1 MKKSFNLLLVLLGLV
16 VVSCNPLDDI
26 HDEIDNEL
34 DNQLAVAEADYV
46 LTEDDYDDL
55 GQSFPNFGSEEDA
68 RTLIPTLLSDLYP
81 TYGAGSI
88 LNVGFDLYNPLSI
101 ESYTVTSSD
110 YASIDLSVDYFT
122 GRGEVIDFLDE
133 KYPQVQEG
141 DFVELTYN
149 ILAEEIAYTLT
160 ADDFDVVGDELAD
173 LYPTPASSAAQYSNF
188 DRRDDRDAY
197 WNNDMIVEALGAVIS
212 EEFGDVAGQKYN
224 MSYAIYDG
232 SSGTES
238 MTVQFDGNAY
248 VSVGGMAYDFSD
260 ADYDA
265 VGAEFADTYPGPA
278 GNAAQFGSFDVR
290 TTSDNYW
297 SEDMILEAINFT
309 LKSQYPDAT
318 EGSKFVVS
326 YAVYSGSVGTVITNV
341 VLSGDDYVIDAD
353 ASVSTI
359 EETTIFAYTNG
370 DWDEPYMLPANSYTE
385 EFGQRFGNF
394 GDEEEALMKIGIFL
408 GREFP
413 YAQEG
418 EYKAV
423 GYRFYNGD
431 ETVTEYVNYV
441 FQNGEWNAIPSVTSE
456 KLQFGYENGMW
467 VPDNTIKYTLAG
479 ADYGIIAD
487 ALSGNADLSTQ
498 VASMERYSNFDRRPG
513 ASAYWSDE
521 NVFLAMTSFLNE
533 IAPNAPEGQKYV
545 LTFDIYNGTN
555 TTEDISLVKEGGE
568 WVRF

>member
-1 MKKSFNLLLVLLGLV
+1 MKKSFNLLLMLLGLV

-34 DNQLAVAEADYV
+34 DNQLAVAQADYV

-55 GQSFPNFGSEEDA
+55 GLNFPNFSSEEDA
-68 RTLIPTLLSDLYP
+68 RTLIPTLLSDLFP

-88 LNVGFDLYNPLSI
+88 LNVGFDLYNPLRI
-101 ESYTVTSSD
+101 ESYTVASSD
-110 YASIDLSVDYFT
+110 YALIDLSTDYFT

-141 DFVELTYN
+141 EYIELTYN

-160 ADDFDVVGDELAD
+160 ADDFDVIGDELGD
-173 LYPTPASSAAQYSNF
+173 VYPEPASSAAQYSNF

-197 WNNDMIVEALGAVIS
+197 WSNDMIVEALGAVIS

-224 MSYAIYDG
+224 VSYAIYDG

-248 VSVGGMAYDFSD
+248 VAVGGMAYDFSD

-278 GNAAQFGSFDVR
+278 ANVARFGSFDVR
-290 TTSDNYW
+290 STSDNYW
-297 SEDMILEAINFT
+297 SEGMLLEAINFT
-309 LKSQYPDAT
+309 LKTAYPDAAD
-318 EGSKFVVS
+318 GSKFVVS
-326 YAVYSGSVGTVITNV
+326 YAIYNGSVSSAITNV
-341 VLSGDDYVIDAD
+341 ILSGDDYVIDAD

-359 EETTIFAYTNG
+359 EETTVFAYTNG
-370 DWDEPYMLPANSYTE
+370 DWDEPYMLPENSYTE

-394 GDEEEALMKIGIFL
+394 GDEEEALAKIGIFL

-413 YAQEG
+413 YAVEG

-423 GYRFYNGD
+423 GYKFYNG
-431 ETVTEYVNYV
+431 EATVTEYVNYV
-441 FQNGEWNAIPSVTSE
+441 FQNGAWMAIPSVTSE
-456 KLQFGYENGMW
+456 TLQFGYENGMW

-479 ADYGIIAD
+479 PDYGIIAE

-498 VASMERYSNFDRRPG
+498 IASMERYTNFDRRPG
-513 ASAYWSDE
+513 ASAYWSDDSIL
-521 NVFLAMTSFLNE
+521 LAMQAFLNE
-533 IAPNAPEGQKYV
+533 TAPNAAEGQKYV
-545 LTFDIYNGTN
+545 ITFDIYNGSN
-555 TTEDISLVKEGGE
+555 TTEDIRLIKEGGE